1 MATGMRIFS
10 RIMRSLYAEKAVGTN
25 GELAKRFREIRDK
38 TRDDASVYLRGILAI
53 SAKFVASISEY
64 FEYYEALDYEEWGDM
79 ISDLLEEIV
88 GYRRLCEAVHKMHQD
103 IYQLSKIRTRE
114 VNLMA
119 TEFKYPTEEY
129 EKLWKELEDAAS
141 TKRRWTSAHSWIPGV
156 IMFATPLL
164 PSITCGSLIL
174 ALDSFIGGIR
184 IAAEFFLIMEEELRK
199 FEGKA
204 EKAQGEPKKLYYQV
218 MNKEGKHMK
227 SICQIFYAVL
237 ADVKTDVLAIPQDG
251 TDRNYVDEWLEDQKK
266 TIREKYNVPRLVQKL
281 LKAIT
286 D

>member
-10 RIMRSLYAEKAVGTN
+10 RTMRSLYAEKAVGTN

-53 SAKFVASISEY
+53 SAKFVASISKY

-79 ISDLLEEIV
+79 ISDILEEIV
-88 GYRRLCEAVHKMHQD
+88 GYRGLCEAVHKMHQD
-103 IYQLSKIRTRE
+103 IYQLSQMRTRE

-129 EKLWKELEDAAS
+129 EKQWKELEDAAS
-141 TKRRWTSAHSWIPGV
+141 TKRRRTFA
-156 IMFATPLL
+156 ATPLL
-164 PSITCGSLIL
+164 PSIACGSLIL
-174 ALDSFIGGIR
+174 ALDSFIGGLR

-218 MNKEGKHMK
+218 MNKEAKNMK
-227 SICQIFYAVL
+227 SFCQNFYVVL

-266 TIREKYNVPRLVQKL
+266 TIREKCNVPKLVQKL